1 VTPLDRSKAPIKN
14 EFIGGAIMKS
24 FIKRLF
30 LILIGVAAMSLVFSL
45 SVWAQEIKGHIKI
58 IVPYAPG
65 GSSDIIGRIMAE
77 KLKDILGQTV
87 IVENKPG
94 AGGRIGAE
102 YAKHQPPDGSSM
114 LVMNPAL
121 FVVSPLV
128 YSKLGYDPD
137 LDFIPVSQVQI
148 YHFVLSVP
156 ATSPIKDVKG
166 LMEWIKKNPKQ
177 ANFGSPATGS
187 LPHFFGLMIGKY
199 AGVEMVHVS
208 YNGSGPLI
216 TALIGGHIPMGVDTY
231 DAQSRYHPDKVRI
244 LATAGT
250 SRKHS
255 DIPTFKEMG
264 YEIEGVGWNGI
275 VVPAKTPK
283 VIVDKLSQAIVSVMK
298 MPDVKQ
304 KLEQMGAEATGTS
317 PEEFAKIIKQD
328 RERWGPIIKASGYKA
343 D

>member
-1 VTPLDRSKAPIKN
+1 MKILD
-14 EFIGGAIMKS
+14 
-24 FIKRLF
+24 KRFF
-30 LILIGVAAMSLVFSL
+30 LVMIVLAFMIFLVNPPNGL
-45 SVWAQEIKGHIKI
+45 AQEIKGPIRI

-65 GSSDIIGRIMAE
+65 GSSDIIGRLIAD
-77 KLKDILGQTV
+77 KLKDILGQPV

-102 YAKHQPPDGSSM
+102 YAKNQPPDGSSM

-137 LDFIPVSQVQI
+137 LDFVPVSQVQV

-177 ANFGSPATGS
+177 ANFGSPAAGS

-231 DAQSRYHPDKVRI
+231 DAQSRYHPDKIRI

-250 SRKHS
+250 SRKHP

-283 VIVDKLSQAIVSVMK
+283 PIIDKLSRAIVQIMH

-304 KLEQMGAEATGTS
+304 KLEQMGADATGTTA
-317 PEEFAKIIKQD
+317 EEFTKIIKED
-328 RERWGPIIKASGYKA
+328 RERWGPIIKASGFKA
-343 D
+343 E